1 MVAFAVGEILLAAL
15 MYWLQEYWQI
25 EWLIL
30 IALAISFV
38 TLFLIP
44 ETPIF

>member
-1 MVAFAVGEILLAAL
+1 MVAFAVGEIIWAAL

-30 IALAISFV
+30 IALTISLV